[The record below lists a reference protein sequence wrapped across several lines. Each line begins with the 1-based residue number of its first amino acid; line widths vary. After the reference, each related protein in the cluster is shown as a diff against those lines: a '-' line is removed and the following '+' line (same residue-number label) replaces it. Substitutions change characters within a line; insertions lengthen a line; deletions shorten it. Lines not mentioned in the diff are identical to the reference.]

1 MSEFLWL
8 LLPVAAAS
16 GWFAARKAHAR
27 QRRAAEDFKPAYL
40 RGFGYLLN
48 EQSERALE
56 VFGHMVAQD
65 GDTIEAH
72 LILGSLFRRRG
83 EVDKAIQVH
92 QALIDR
98 AALDQT
104 LRAQATLELARDYLK
119 AGVLDRAEALF
130 KNVLT
135 SGHLQSESAQCL
147 CRLYE
152 QEKEWE
158 KAIWA
163 AQQWR
168 LYSAQKPTVQLAH
181 YFCERADLALHEGQL
196 ATAKAQALQA
206 LTTDPLSV
214 RARLLLGQIALQDA
228 DYPQAVLHCTKAI
241 EQDMRL
247 TVLVLPTLHA
257 AYQAMDAQDPYRAFL
272 SQISQ
277 TAHTDCSRLAVLQA
291 LEDSGECA
299 LLDTLLSQEIE
310 REPLSLGMLR
320 LFIRQAQRQGQLG
333 SARVAACVQQVL
345 DQQLRERPR
354 FGCQHCGFKASAHFW
369 CCPSCHRW
377 GALFCL

>member
-1 MSEFLWL
+1 MTEFLWL

-16 GWFAARKAHAR
+16 GWFAARKAQTR
-27 QRRAAEDFKPAYL
+27 QRSVSDALKPAYL
-40 RGFGYLLN
+40 RGLGYLLN
-48 EQSERALE
+48 EQSDHPLE
-56 VFGHMVAQD
+56 VFGRMVEQD
-65 GDTIEAH
+65 RDTVETH

-92 QALIDR
+92 QALIEH

-130 KNVLT
+130 KTVLT

-163 AQQWR
+163 AQQWTR
-168 LYSAQKPTVQLAH
+168 YSTQKPTTQLAH

-196 ATAKAQALQA
+196 VTAKTQALQA
-206 LTTDPLSV
+206 LTTDPFSV

-228 DYPQAVLHCTKAI
+228 DYPQAVLHCSKAI

-247 TVLVLPTLHA
+247 AVLVLPCLHA

-291 LEDSGECA
+291 LEDSGEHTLLDA
-299 LLDTLLSQEIE
+299 LLHQEIE
-310 REPLSLGMLR
+310 RESLNLGVLA

-333 SARVAACVQQVL
+333 SAKVVAHLQRVL
-345 DQQLRERPR
+345 DQQLSERPR

-369 CCPSCHRW
+369 CCPSCHT
-377 GALFCL
+377 